1 MSEELSEARR
11 TSLDMKKKY
20 QKMKEDFAK
29 MAASS
34 QEPKIG
40 QQGDGTSTTIRLLP
54 STGTAPFRPKFVGGG
69 FNLSS
74 VVPTL

>member
-20 QKMKEDFAK
+20 QKMKEDFSK

-40 QQGDGTSTTIRLLP
+40 QQGDGTSTTISLLP

>member
-1 MSEELSEARR
+1 MSEELSDARR
-11 TSLDMKKKY
+11 TALDMKKKY
-20 QKMKEDFAK
+20 QKMKEDLAK
-29 MAASS
+29 TAS

-40 QQGDGTSTTIRLLP
+40 PQGDGTSTTISLLP
-54 STGTAPFRPKFVGGG
+54 STGTAPFRSKFVGGG

>member
-11 TSLDMKKKY
+11 TALDMKKKY
-20 QKMKEDFAK
+20 QKMKEDLAK
-29 MAASS
+29 TVS
-34 QEPKIG
+34 QEPKLG
-40 QQGDGTSTTIRLLP
+40 QGEATSTTISLLP
-54 STGTAPFRPKFVGGG
+54 SAGTAPFRSKFVGGG